1 MVNRDAPYSG
11 LANLMAM
18 NGRFGDTELVHM
30 SKPEIRGLAS
40 LGELT
45 INPDTGLPEAFSLG
59 NILPLAINIGLG
71 AATGG
76 MSTFAQAA
84 IMGGVN
90 LAMGLAQDK
99 SFGDALFG
107 AALGAAGPALM
118 RGITGAAGASGVAPT
133 GVESSLASSASPT
146 FTEGALALP
155 TDAQIMAGITPPG
168 FGGVST
174 DAFFTDAISTHG
186 GELGGVG
193 QGMGSVSPPT
203 PSFGSKI
210 ANWIGDNPLEATGVG
225 GLGLAGLAALS
236 GGEEEEVDVIEEEI
250 QPLPRSEFTGH
261 KTRGPFTEQ
270 QLLDLALRGGA
281 ALDDDDIDEDG
292 QLAFDF
298 FTPGSYTRKNDGG
311 LVGIPQT
318 KQRSNV
324 TNFMLAEDK
333 GMPSSLSVFE
343 LGKSLGNMGKEQPNS
358 GIMQLA
364 VGGQPKSN
372 IAQMLNPTLKRQAPT
387 PSLNY
392 DELRRRAYLQ
402 GENSPL
408 NIYQT
413 QHEDILRD
421 TLGRIVEDSRKEVIE
436 TPEEPVAPVA
446 PIPKPVNVFSD
457 DGDPDTAGMSGDDI
471 AGPGVAAAMG
481 MADTEADVGAAAEAA
496 EAAADEEDDVGEDEG
511 EASLSRGGIVG
522 LAKGGRVSPTLDY
535 VLSVIESKGGRSDAT
550 GKKNIKDFFEILSII
565 ESGNKGRFKQEDVR
579 GKDTNKKRGNN
590 LKIGTNLAGSSAAGY
605 FQFLNNDGTV
615 EDYDSEFASEEGGE
629 GFKDSS
635 LNTAI
640 NRLKTIQGLSN
651 KSKKNNKK
659 SSKLPTKFKKL
670 LESRDKDISTLGY
683 DDQFDLALANI
694 QQTKKKTG
702 VPGTD
707 ELLARISRG
716 DKDAALTTYLKYHLV
731 DEGQGKMIT
740 PKAKGIFSSLG
751 RQPDP
756 REYTL
761 RGETVTDIEERL
773 KSTPRSRMIDTYR
786 PDSQLPKRE
795 QEGPAEGM
803 SLIER
808 IQSIL
813 PLSEGGTI
821 DQYFEGQ
828 VVGRGDG
835 MSDQIMFEV
844 QGKKPDKALLSKDE
858 YVLPADMVSILGNG
872 SSNAGAEVL
881 DQFVKDTRQKG
892 FGTQRQQRQIN
903 PQKGLSAL
911 V

>member
-118 RGITGAAGASGVAPT
+118 RGITGAAGAGAGAVSGSAPT
-133 GVESSLASSASPT
+133 GVEGSLASSASPT

-236 GGEEEEVDVIEEEI
+236 GGEEEVDVIEEEI

-292 QLAFDF
+292 QLAYDF

-372 IAQMLNPTLKRQAPT
+372 IAQMLNPTLERQAPT

-402 GENSPL
+402 GEDSPL

-421 TLGRIVEDSRKEVIE
+421 TLGKIVEDSREEVIE

-457 DGDPDTAGMSGDDI
+457 DGNPD
-471 AGPGVAAAMG
+471 AA
-481 MADTEADVGAAAEAA
+481 DEEDAEAA
-496 EAAADEEDDVGEDEG
+496 AAADEEEAAVSEDAAEIA
-511 EASLSRGGIVG
+511 EGGIVG
-522 LAKGGRVSPTLDY
+522 LAHGGKLKHYDEAFDSLYKLGVEFPQLERMLAGETEASLPLEKRLRRVNPK
-535 VLSVIESKGGRSDAT
+535 SKAT
-550 GKKNIKDFFEILSII
+550 GL
-565 ESGNKGRFKQEDVR
+565 
-579 GKDTNKKRGNN
+579 
-590 LKIGTNLAGSSAAGY
+590 
-605 FQFLNNDGTV
+605 FQFIPKVAKELGTTTSKIKEMSAKEQGDLYAQYLKKHKWQPGIPLGMMQAAPSMANKPDDHIVYKKGSKAYKQNPNWIGPEGEITV
-615 EDYDSEFASEEGGE
+615 ESIKKYYDPNYNMEPQEESDGGLDII
-629 GFKDSS
+629 KM
-635 LNTAI
+635 
-640 NRLKTIQGLSN
+640 LKG
-651 KSKKNNKK
+651 
-659 SSKLPTKFKKL
+659 
-670 LESRDKDISTLGY
+670 
-683 DDQFDLALANI
+683 
-694 QQTKKKTG
+694 
-702 VPGTD
+702 
-707 ELLARISRG
+707 
-716 DKDAALTTYLKYHLV
+716 
-731 DEGQGKMIT
+731 
-740 PKAKGIFSSLG
+740 
-751 RQPDP
+751 
-756 REYTL
+756 
-761 RGETVTDIEERL
+761 
-773 KSTPRSRMIDTYR
+773 
-786 PDSQLPKRE
+786 
-795 QEGPAEGM
+795 
-803 SLIER
+803 
-808 IQSIL
+808 IL

-821 DQYFEGQ
+821 NQYFEGQ
-828 VVGRGDG
+828 VVGKGDG

-858 YVLPADMVSILGNG
+858 YVLPGDMVSILGNG

>member
-236 GGEEEEVDVIEEEI
+236 GGEEEVDVIEEEI

-292 QLAFDF
+292 QLAYDF

-372 IAQMLNPTLKRQAPT
+372 IAQMLNPTLERQAPT

-402 GENSPL
+402 EENSPF

-421 TLGRIVEDSRKEVIE
+421 TLGKIVEDSREEVIE
-436 TPEEPVAPVA
+436 TPEEPVAPIA

-471 AGPGVAAAMG
+471 AGP
-481 MADTEADVGAAAEAA
+481 
-496 EAAADEEDDVGEDEG
+496 
-511 EASLSRGGIVG
+511 
-522 LAKGGRVSPTLDY
+522 
-535 VLSVIESKGGRSDAT
+535 
-550 GKKNIKDFFEILSII
+550 
-565 ESGNKGRFKQEDVR
+565 
-579 GKDTNKKRGNN
+579 
-590 LKIGTNLAGSSAAGY
+590 
-605 FQFLNNDGTV
+605 
-615 EDYDSEFASEEGGE
+615 
-629 GFKDSS
+629 
-635 LNTAI
+635 
-640 NRLKTIQGLSN
+640 
-651 KSKKNNKK
+651 
-659 SSKLPTKFKKL
+659 
-670 LESRDKDISTLGY
+670 
-683 DDQFDLALANI
+683 
-694 QQTKKKTG
+694 
-702 VPGTD
+702 
-707 ELLARISRG
+707 
-716 DKDAALTTYLKYHLV
+716 
-731 DEGQGKMIT
+731 
-740 PKAKGIFSSLG
+740 
-751 RQPDP
+751 
-756 REYTL
+756 
-761 RGETVTDIEERL
+761 
-773 KSTPRSRMIDTYR
+773 
-786 PDSQLPKRE
+786 
-795 QEGPAEGM
+795 
-803 SLIER
+803 
-808 IQSIL
+808 
-813 PLSEGGTI
+813 
-821 DQYFEGQ
+821 
-828 VVGRGDG
+828 
-835 MSDQIMFEV
+835 
-844 QGKKPDKALLSKDE
+844 
-858 YVLPADMVSILGNG
+858 
-872 SSNAGAEVL
+872 
-881 DQFVKDTRQKG
+881 
-892 FGTQRQQRQIN
+892 
-903 PQKGLSAL
+903 
-911 V
+911 